1 MIDDNFVP
9 WLIEIN
15 TNPCIE
21 TGCEILQEIIPDLL
35 ENVVKICVDT
45 VFPPPRL
52 EEWPLN

>member
-1 MIDDNFVP
+1 MIDDNFLP

-52 EEWPLN
+52 